1 MHQSRRKHQRV
12 KHNRRARVRYL
23 LHLGKGYAL
32 LWSGMILCP
41 GYAATSPCALPC
53 GAGIQ
58 TGEHQRNRE
67 TDKQHQSKP
76 NRRKASEQA
85 RARDGRAQGHPYG
98 SAPALRPTMRP
109 KTSLRKKLDLHA
121 GERHG
126 GAGGGIPLGLPPH
139 RAPSPRLKPLR
150 HSGRGRGPPYRSGCR
165 PCVFVGYRGVL
176 RCCSLGG

>member
-1 MHQSRRKHQRV
+1 MHQNRRKHQRI

-41 GYAATSPCALPC
+41 GSAATSPCALPC
-53 GAGIQ
+53 GVRIQ
-58 TGEHQRNRE
+58 TGEHQR
-67 TDKQHQSKP
+67 DKQTDGKHQSKP
-76 NRRKASEQA
+76 NRRKASEKA

-109 KTSLRKKLDLHA
+109 KTSLREKLDLHA
-121 GERHG
+121 EERHG
-126 GAGGGIPLGLPPH
+126 GAGGGIPLGLPPR